1 MPRPRI
7 AILGRFTESASAL
20 RYRGVVSS
28 RALLEVVWA
37 AGGDPVTLLPGDSP
51 EALDYLFQSG
61 QYGNDPKPVLPTVV
75 ILDLNLPKIG
85 GLDVLERLR
94 ANERTHLVPVVIF
107 TSSDEERDRLR
118 CYEGR
123 ANSFVRKPLDF
134 GEFAE
139 TVAKLGVYWV
149 ATNDPPGA

>member
-1 MPRPRI
+1 MQART
-7 AILGRFTESASAL
+7 ILLVEDNPQDEMLTL
-20 RYRGVVSS
+20 RSLRRVNFANQVHVV
-28 RALLEVVWA
+28 RD
-37 AGGDPVTLLPGDSP
+37 GQ

-149 ATNDPPGA
+149 ATNDPSGA